1 MVFSFLNAAFLLLS
15 VFCCLIIGS
24 FPLCKRGVS
33 SDVWFSLILL
43 RLARGLTKTVIETS
57 VQALME
63 VVNKIM
69 GRPFKD

>member
-1 MVFSFLNAAFLLLS
+1 MFGFHLF
-15 VFCCLIIGS
+15 
-24 FPLCKRGVS
+24 
-33 SDVWFSLILL
+33 LL
-43 RLARGLTKTVIETS
+43 RLARRLTKTVIETS